1 MSFADFAGTAPPMTA
16 GRSIPVASMSK
27 STSVQDKLS
36 SKLDQFQRQ
45 VIEVKRQ
52 AATVSSSLDVQQDL
66 EDRIKY
72 ACLIQDEITKLMP
85 QLPRTAAG
93 DVGRRK
99 LLKDFDATS
108 SQLEKVVQQ
117 VSNAQ
122 MRHVHNLEAEAAA
135 SSGTTLHA
143 SMNGQVI
150 EFKQLDNEIAH
161 NEALIEERA
170 RDIDRIQQSV
180 VQVNEIFRDLAVIVG
195 EQQTAINDAHTHVE
209 ESLAQT
215 QLGLSEVKK
224 AAASQSSC
232 VLM

>member
-1 MSFADFAGTAPPMTA
+1 MSFADFAGTAPPMAA
-16 GRSIPVASMSK
+16 GRSVPVTSASK
-27 STSVQDKLS
+27 SSGGVLDKLC
-36 SKLDQFQRQ
+36 SKLEQFQRQ
-45 VIEVKRQ
+45 VTEVKRQ

-99 LLKDFDATS
+99 LLKDFDAIS

-117 VSNAQ
+117 VANAQ

-135 SSGTTLHA
+135 SSGTLHA

-170 RDIDRIQQSV
+170 KDIDRIQQSV

-195 EQQTAINDAHTHVE
+195 EQQNAINDAHTHVE
-209 ESLAQT
+209 DSLAQT
-215 QLGLSEVKK
+215 QLGLTEVKK